1 MVAEHLGL
9 IQEAL
14 LFLLARASPFDEVI
28 QVVFESALKHCELL
42 MVLGHV
48 ELLIV
53 KPIVLKHYHESDHF
67 LNAADG
73 VEAVEAFLIGWQLLE
88 HTNVF

>member
-1 MVAEHLGL
+1 
-9 IQEAL
+9 
-14 LFLLARASPFDEVI
+14 
-28 QVVFESALKHCELL
+28 

-73 VEAVEAFLIGWQLLE
+73 VEAVEAFLIGRQLLE